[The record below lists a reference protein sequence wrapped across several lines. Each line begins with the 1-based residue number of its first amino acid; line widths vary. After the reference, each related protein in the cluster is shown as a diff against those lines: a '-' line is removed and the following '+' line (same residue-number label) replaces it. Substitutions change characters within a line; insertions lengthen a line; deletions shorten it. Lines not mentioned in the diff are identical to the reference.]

1 MAFPKEMFLFVKI
14 LTKQVP
20 CYILLLLNNFTLNS
34 WFAIRSRYKKAVFSK
49 KNRGVESFQNK
60 KQRYIKQE
68 AEKIKTIF
76 TSDI

>member
-1 MAFPKEMFLFVKI
+1 VTHNYK
-14 LTKQVP
+14 
-20 CYILLLLNNFTLNS
+20 TLRRKPPDTS
-34 WFAIRSRYKKAVFSK
+34 TKAVFSK